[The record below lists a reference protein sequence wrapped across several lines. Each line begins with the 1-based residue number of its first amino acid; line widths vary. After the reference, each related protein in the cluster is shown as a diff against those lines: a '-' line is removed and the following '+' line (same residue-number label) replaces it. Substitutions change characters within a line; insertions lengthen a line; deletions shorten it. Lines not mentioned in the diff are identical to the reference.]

1 MVLFNSLDGAEEA
14 DNGTFA
20 LGSLV
25 RGVLCGLV
33 AGVPVQ
39 REVSAQQ
46 RAARADDTS
55 QRQDSRAHRSPAHN
69 NDDAVASRPMA
80 SLGRSP

>member
-55 QRQDSRAHRSPAHN
+55 QRAHRSPAHN